1 MWQKTKHWSKAAT
14 TEKHDKGYDEDDDDD
29 DADDDDADGKDIKR
43 CTRERVAQRETDNE
57 LIQHEDAEVRKRE
70 DVEM

>member
-14 TEKHDKGYDEDDDDD
+14 TEKHDKVYDEDDDDD
-29 DADDDDADGKDIKR
+29 DDAGDVDGKDTER

-57 LIQHEDAEVRKRE
+57 LRQHEDAEV
-70 DVEM
+70 